1 MLVMTA
7 FAAPV
12 ASVAAVAAPSAAA
25 DPLAVIVTG
34 APPAGT
40 VLVADAARTIV
51 PVTITGTAPSG
62 STVELGAETV
72 AGSAVSLCTTVAA
85 LDGTWSC
92 TFSSAPDLPGPV
104 MVAATGVADPVA
116 VDISVLGTPVITT
129 DAPGA
134 LTATAT
140 PDDPSQPVSG
150 TGAPGAL
157 VAVTISDGAGGTG
170 GCTATVDSAGAWTCT
185 VAALPA
191 GPAPYAITAEQ
202 AYPWSPV
209 FSVDATPV
217 SYDYAGPG
225 AVGPGVGSGSGDP
238 EPGGSGGGSGGGGG
252 GGTGTGGGGSG
263 AGGGTVGGGTG
274 TGTGTGTPGAGT
286 SGGSYGVPGD
296 GAIGSDAGLIGGD
309 GGSSDGDW
317 AGEGSDAWEIDPS
330 DDSGAGGA
338 AGGGPSSSA
347 AGTRAGAALPR
358 GGAGGIPA
366 GGLAAA
372 AGRNHLF
379 LREGSRQADGRSV
392 GGASG
397 DLLGEGG
404 LVAGGSDLPGADR
417 GTGGTGGTAF
427 SGSLRTVGDVAGI
440 GAPGMLH
447 LGVLMAGLLLMVM
460 VPGGILESTVHENW
474 GRIRRAW
481 PFTWYSA
488 LHERRAAR
496 LGVGSGA
503 RAASSWAWAVVTVGV
518 AVAASVVVSP
528 SASALDGAGML
539 ALLVPFAIAMIVA
552 NGVPMAATSGYAWIR
567 LRRRAR
573 LLVRPAS
580 LVLTAATVVAS
591 RLAGV
596 EPGFVFGA
604 VVGVAF
610 GAALGRASGAR
621 TVVVGTSAALA
632 LGLGAWLAA
641 SALRAQPGSGA
652 GDELV
657 LDTLTAVTVCALSGP
672 VVSLLPL
679 RFLDGRRLFE
689 VSRAGWAALYA
700 AAAVVFGVVLLP
712 LPDAWSAVGGDLLWW
727 CVCLGVASAATA
739 MVWAYFRWVPD
750 RRPARAPLD
759 VVATTEATTAPT
771 LTTRGDGARD
781 GRHLA

>member
-1 MLVMTA
+1 MKRRAILMTLA
-7 FAAPV
+7 AIALPVAPV
-12 ASVAAVAAPSAAA
+12 TSVASSAAAA
-25 DPLAVIVTG
+25 DPLAVTVTG

-51 PVTITGTAPSG
+51 PVTITGTAPS
-62 STVELGAETV
+62 SSAVELAAETGT
-72 AGSAVSLCTTVAA
+72 GSLVSLCSTVAA
-85 LDGTWSC
+85 PDGTWSC

-104 MVAATGVADPVA
+104 MVAATGAADPVA
-116 VDISVLGTPVITT
+116 VDVSVLGTPVIAT

-150 TGAPGAL
+150 TGAPGAV
-157 VAVTISDGAGGTG
+157 VAVTISDWAGGTG
-170 GCTATVDSAGAWTCT
+170 GCTATVDPAGAWTCT

-191 GPAPYAITAEQ
+191 GAAPYAITAEQ
-202 AYPWSPV
+202 AYPWAPV

-238 EPGGSGGGSGGGGG
+238 EPGGSGGGSSSGGGGG
-252 GGTGTGGGGSG
+252 SGGGGSG
-263 AGGGTVGGGTG
+263 AGGGTAGG
-274 TGTGTGTPGAGT
+274 GTGTGTPGAGT
-286 SGGSYGVPGD
+286 SGGSYGMPAD
-296 GAIGSDAGLIGGD
+296 GTVGSDAGLIGAD
-309 GGSSDGDW
+309 GGSSDGGG
-317 AGEGSDAWEIDPS
+317 AGEGSDSWDIAPS
-330 DDSGAGGA
+330 DGSGAGGSFSSSA
-338 AGGGPSSSA
+338 SSA
-347 AGTRAGAALPR
+347 AGIRAGAAHAL
-358 GGAGGIPA
+358 AGEERISA
-366 GGLAAA
+366 GGLAAGS
-372 AGRNHLF
+372 GRNDLF
-379 LREGSRQADGRSV
+379 RREGSRSADGRSV

-397 DLLGEGG
+397 GVLGEGG
-404 LVAGGSDLPGADR
+404 VASGRSDLRGAARGAGGP
-417 GTGGTGGTAF
+417 GGTAF

-440 GAPGMLH
+440 GAPGMMH
-447 LGVLMAGLLLMVM
+447 LGVLVAGLLLMVM
-460 VPGGILESTVHENW
+460 MPGGILESTVHENW

-481 PFTWYSA
+481 PFTWFSA

-496 LGVGSGA
+496 LGAGSGA
-503 RAASSWAWAVVTVGV
+503 RGASSWAWAAVTIGV

-552 NGVPMAATSGYAWIR
+552 NGLPMAATSGYAWVR

-652 GDELV
+652 GDSLV

-689 VSRAGWAALYA
+689 ASRAGWAALYA

-739 MVWAYFRWVPD
+739 MVWAYFRWMPD
-750 RRPARAPLD
+750 RCPARAPLD
-759 VVATTEATTAPT
+759 AVATTEATTAPT
-771 LTTRGDGARD
+771 LTARSDGDRD
-781 GRHLA
+781 ARHLD

>member
-1 MLVMTA
+1 MKRRAILIALAA
-7 FAAPV
+7 FALPV
-12 ASVAAVAAPSAAA
+12 ASVASVASSAGAA
-25 DPLAVIVTG
+25 DPLAVTVTD

-51 PVTITGTAPSG
+51 AVTITGTAPSG

-72 AGSAVSLCTTVAA
+72 AGSTVSLCTTVAA
-85 LDGTWSC
+85 LDRTWSC

-116 VDISVLGTPVITT
+116 VDVSVLGTPVIST

-170 GCTATVDSAGAWTCT
+170 GCTTTVDPAGAWTCT

-238 EPGGSGGGSGGGGG
+238 DPGGSGGGSGGGG
-252 GGTGTGGGGSG
+252 
-263 AGGGTVGGGTG
+263 TVGG
-274 TGTGTGTPGAGT
+274 GTGTGTPGAGT
-286 SGGSYGVPGD
+286 SGGSYGVPAD
-296 GAIGSDAGLIGGD
+296 GAGGSDAGLIGGD
-309 GGSSDGDW
+309 GGSSDGGG

-397 DLLGEGG
+397 DLIGEGG
-404 LVAGGSDLPGADR
+404 LAGGGGDLPGAGR
-417 GTGGTGGTAF
+417 GTDASRGTAF

-440 GAPGMLH
+440 GAPGVLH
-447 LGVLMAGLLLMVM
+447 LGVLVAGLLLMVM

-481 PFTWYSA
+481 PFTWFSA

-496 LGVGSGA
+496 LGAGSGA
-503 RAASSWAWAVVTVGV
+503 KAASSWAWAAVTVGV

-528 SASALDGAGML
+528 STSALDGAGML
-539 ALLVPFAIAMIVA
+539 ALLVPFAIAMIVT
-552 NGVPMAATSGYAWIR
+552 NGVPMAATSGYAWVR

-591 RLAGV
+591 RLAGA

-604 VVGVAF
+604 VIGVAF
-610 GAALGRASGAR
+610 GVALGRASGAR

-641 SALRAQPGSGA
+641 SALRSQPGSGA
-652 GDELV
+652 GDALV

-700 AAAVVFGVVLLP
+700 AAVVVFGVVLLP

-739 MVWAYFRWVPD
+739 MVWAYFRWAPD

-759 VVATTEATTAPT
+759 AVATTEATTAPT
-771 LTTRGDGARD
+771 PTAPGDGARD
-781 GRHLA
+781 ARHLA